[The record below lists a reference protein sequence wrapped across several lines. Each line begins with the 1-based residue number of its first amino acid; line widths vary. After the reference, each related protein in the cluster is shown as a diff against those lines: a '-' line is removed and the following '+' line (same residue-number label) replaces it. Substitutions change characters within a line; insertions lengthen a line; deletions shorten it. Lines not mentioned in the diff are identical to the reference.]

1 MASLSE
7 IQERISSIKDTMK
20 ITNAMYMISSN
31 KMRKARQNLVN
42 TEPYFKQLE
51 DIMASVLTHAPEIS
65 HDVFG
70 DSMIHGHISNMPQ
83 EKRRKGFVVITAD
96 KGLAGSYNH
105 NVLKLA
111 EQAIKA
117 PRRSYELYVV
127 GHVGETYFRSRHYNI
142 DETFHY
148 TAQNPSL
155 GRARNIGN
163 FLFDRFLNNDLDE
176 IFLIYTRMISATE
189 MEPVVTRILPLSRED
204 YSEKEGSYS
213 DVPMFPSPEAV
224 LSSVAPTCVVGY
236 VYSALIEAYCCEQNA
251 RVNAMQAA
259 TDAGQ
264 EMLRELS
271 IQYNRVRQARITQ
284 EITEVAAGAKALKR
298 AKQAN

>member
-7 IQERISSIKDTMK
+7 LQERISSIKDTMK

-31 KMRKARQNLVN
+31 KMRKARESLSN
-42 TEPYFKQLE
+42 TEPYFSTLE
-51 DIMASVLTHAPEIS
+51 DIIASVLTHAPEVS
-65 HDVFG
+65 HEVFG
-70 DSMIHGHISNMPQ
+70 DSIIHGHISNMP
-83 EKRRKGFVVITAD
+83 EERRRKGFVVMTAD

-105 NVLKLA
+105 NILKLA
-111 EQAIKA
+111 EKAIKE
-117 PRRSYELYVV
+117 PRRSYKLYVV
-127 GHVGETYFRSRHYNI
+127 GHVGEAYFRARHYNI

-155 GRARNIGN
+155 GRARNIARAIMEP
-163 FLFDRFLNNDLDE
+163 FMNNELDE
-176 IFLIYTRMISATE
+176 IYLIYTRMISAVE
-189 MEPVVTRILPLSRED
+189 MEPVITRLLPLSRED
-204 YSEKEGSYS
+204 YADTDGSYT

-236 VYSALIEAYCCEQNA
+236 IYSALIEAYCCEQNA

-264 EMLRELS
+264 EMLHDLS

-298 AKQAN
+298 AK